1 MPKQTVSHAGRPPE
15 VSDERHVTI
24 ADAAELAGVS
34 YATVY
39 RAVKGKRVRSSQ
51 APNGVIYIAR
61 GDVGK
66 IRPVERERAD
76 KPSVTV
82 RLADEAQLKR
92 WQRAAG
98 QGRSLPDWLRELAD
112 RAAAK

>member
-1 MPKQTVSHAGRPPE
+1 MSKQTASHAGRPPE
-15 VSDERHVTI
+15 VAPAGHVTI
-24 ADAAELAGVS
+24 NDAAELAGVS

-51 APNGVIYIAR
+51 AENGVIYVSRA
-61 GDVGK
+61 DVGK
-66 IRPVERERAD
+66 LRPVERERAD

-82 RLADEAQLKR
+82 RLADEAQLKK

-98 QGRSLPDWLRELAD
+98 GGQSLSRWLMELGD
-112 RAAAK
+112 KAAAK